1 MDETKILTLDDLD
14 FIEKVKIPEYESY
27 GMINPCKDLRRV
39 IADYRRHLLS
49 ERSDEAK
56 PA

>member
-1 MDETKILTLDDLD
+1 MTIDDLD
-14 FIEKVKIPEYESY
+14 YLEKVKIPEYESY
-27 GMINPCKDLRRV
+27 GWANAARDMRRV
-39 IADYRRHLLS
+39 IADYRKLLS

>member
-1 MDETKILTLDDLD
+1 MTLDDLD
-14 FIEKVKIPEYESY
+14 YLEKVKIPEYESY

-39 IADYRRHLLS
+39 IADYRKLLS

>member
-1 MDETKILTLDDLD
+1 MTIDDLD
-14 FIEKVKIPEYESY
+14 YLEKVKIPEYESY

-49 ERSDEAK
+49 ERSEEAK